1 VTLHEGQKVGALEG
15 AEFKLYVPK
24 TGGTY
29 QFKDSEG
36 NTVAM
41 EPYTNSILT
50 SGKKIVSD
58 GTGRLTIQGESKPG
72 IRGLDLGTYYL
83 VEEKAP
89 TGYIKCQNAVKLEI
103 LAPDDA
109 DHWATKTYTEE
120 RNGYTYTWDVKELKK
135 YEVKINGVK
144 TAEYT
149 FINEDEDPDS
159 LGSSTDT
166 ADKGDTITITGKVSE
181 GYIGRPGATVNAGN
195 GKIVNTQ
202 GAELPATGGPGTM
215 YFYLAGMFLLI
226 LAGTGFVL
234 KRRMA

>member
-1 VTLHEGQKVGALEG
+1 MVSLHEGQSVGALEG
-15 AEFKLYVPK
+15 AEFKLYVPV
-24 TGGTY
+24 TGGTHE
-29 QFKDSEG
+29 FKDAEG
-36 NTVAM
+36 NTIKT

-72 IRGLDLGTYYL
+72 IRGLDIGTYYL

-89 TGYIKCQNAVKLEI
+89 AGYVKYQNAVKLEI
-103 LAPDDA
+103 LAPDDT
-109 DHWATKTYTEE
+109 DHWTTKTYEE
-120 RNGYTYTWDVKELKK
+120 EINGYKCTWDVKELKK
-135 YEVKINGVK
+135 YEVKIDGNV

-149 FINEDEDPDS
+149 FVNEENEADTFA
-159 LGSSTDT
+159 SSSDT
-166 ADKGDTITITGKVSE
+166 AAKGDTITGKESE
-181 GYIGRPGATVNAGN
+181 GYIGRERATAKAGY

-202 GAELPATGGPGTM
+202 GAELPSTGGPGTL